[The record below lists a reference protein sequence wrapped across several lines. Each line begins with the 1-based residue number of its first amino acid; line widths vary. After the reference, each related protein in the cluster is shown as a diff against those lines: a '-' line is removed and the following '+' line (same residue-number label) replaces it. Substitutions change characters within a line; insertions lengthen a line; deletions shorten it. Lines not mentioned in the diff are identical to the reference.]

1 MLPSSSSI
9 VILEVIMSVKASVS
23 ISEQQEA
30 FARAL
35 VGEGRY
41 ASLSA
46 VVQRGLDLLREEIE
60 AKEAERVALRALLRQ
75 RAEGPFVTLDEGN
88 RDTEAMLA
96 EKRRAR
102 GL

>member
-1 MLPSSSSI
+1 
-9 VILEVIMSVKASVS
+9 MSVKASVS

-30 FARAL
+30 FARGL

-46 VVQRGLDLLREEIE
+46 VVQRGLDLLREDIE
-60 AKEAERVALRALLRQ
+60 AKEAERVAFRALMRE
-75 RAEGPFVTLDEGN
+75 RAEGRFVTLDEGHQ
-88 RDTEAMLA
+88 DTEAMLTA
-96 EKRRAR
+96 KRRAR

>member
-1 MLPSSSSI
+1 
-9 VILEVIMSVKASVS
+9 MSVKASVS

-35 VGEGRY
+35 VAEGRY

-46 VVQRGLDLLREEIE
+46 VVQHGIE
-60 AKEAERVALRALLRQ
+60 LLRQ
-75 RAEGPFVTLDEGN
+75 ETEAREVELAALRGLLAERAGGDFVTVAEGRVA
-88 RDTEAMLA
+88 TEAMITA
-96 EKRRAR
+96 KRRAH

>member
-1 MLPSSSSI
+1 
-9 VILEVIMSVKASVS
+9 MSVKASVS

-30 FARAL
+30 FARGL
-35 VGEGRY
+35 VGDGRY

-60 AKEAERVALRALLRQ
+60 AKEAERVALRALMLE
-75 RAEGPFVTLDEGN
+75 RAGGSFVPLAEARG
-88 RDTEAMLA
+88 DTETMLA
-96 EKRRAR
+96 AKRRER